1 MKIAITGH
9 RPGKLYGYSL
19 SDPKYTILK
28 EKLKMI
34 IKKYKATT
42 AYTGMALGTDMVF
55 ANAVLDL
62 KKEGVDIRLAAVLPC
77 ANQDRKWSKKDQKR
91 YQEILQAADEV
102 IQLSEEEYS
111 PELMRVRNRWL
122 VDHADMLIAVWDGSN
137 SGTSNC
143 IRYAISK
150 IPVYRIFP

>member
-34 IKKYKATT
+34 LKKYKATT
-42 AYTGMALGTDMVF
+42 AYTGMALGTDMIF

-62 KKEGVDIRLAAVLPC
+62 KKKE
-77 ANQDRKWSKKDQKR
+77 
-91 YQEILQAADEV
+91 
-102 IQLSEEEYS
+102 
-111 PELMRVRNRWL
+111 
-122 VDHADMLIAVWDGSN
+122 
-137 SGTSNC
+137 
-143 IRYAISK
+143 
-150 IPVYRIFP
+150 

>member
-34 IKKYKATT
+34 LKKYKATT
-42 AYTGMALGTDMVF
+42 AYTGMALGTDMIF

-62 KKEGVDIRLAAVLPC
+62 KKEGVDIRLVAVLPC
-77 ANQDRKWSKKDQKR
+77 VNQDKKWSKKDQKR
-91 YQEILQAADEV
+91 YNEILQAADEV
-102 IQLSEEEYS
+102 ILLSEAEYS
-111 PELMRVRNRWL
+111 PELMRIRNRWL
-122 VDHADMLIAVWDGSN
+122 VDHADMLIAVWDGSS

-143 IRYAISK
+143 IQYAIPK
-150 IPVYRIFP
+150 IPVYRICP

>member
-19 SDPKYTILK
+19 SDSKYTILK

-34 IKKYKATT
+34 LKKYKATT
-42 AYTGMALGTDMVF
+42 AYTGMALGTDMIF

-62 KKEGVDIRLAAVLPC
+62 KKEGVDIRLVAVLPC
-77 ANQDRKWSKKDQKR
+77 VNQDKKWSKKDQKR
-91 YQEILQAADEV
+91 YHEILQAADEV
-102 IQLSEEEYS
+102 FLLSEEEYS
-111 PELMRVRNRWL
+111 PELMRIRNRWL

-143 IRYAISK
+143 IRYAVPK
-150 IPVYRIFP
+150 IPVYRICP

>member
-1 MKIAITGH
+1 MDIAVTGH
-9 RPGKLYGYSL
+9 RPGKLYGYNL

-34 IKKYKATT
+34 LKKYKATT
-42 AYTGMALGTDMVF
+42 AYTGMALGTDMIF
-55 ANAVLDL
+55 ANAVMDL
-62 KKEGVDIRLAAVLPC
+62 KKEGKDIRLVAVLPC
-77 ANQDRKWSKKDQKR
+77 ANQDKKWSQKDQKC

-102 IQLSEEEYS
+102 IRLSEEEYC
-111 PELMRVRNRWL
+111 PELMRIRNRWL

-143 IRYAISK
+143 IRYAVPK
-150 IPVYRIFP
+150 IPVYRISP

>member
-9 RPGKLYGYSL
+9 RPGKLYGYSF
-19 SDPKYTILK
+19 SDPQYTILK
-28 EKLKMI
+28 EKFKSIL
-34 IKKYKATT
+34 KKYDATT
-42 AYTGMALGTDMVF
+42 AYTGMALGTDTVF

-62 KKEGVDIRLAAVLPC
+62 KKEGLNIRLVSVLPC
-77 ANQDRKWSKKDQKR
+77 ANQDKKWSQKDQKR

-102 IQLSEEEYS
+102 VQLSEEEYC
-111 PELMRVRNRWL
+111 PELMRIRNRWL

-143 IRYAISK
+143 IQYAIPK
-150 IPVYRIFP
+150 IPVYRIVP

>member
-1 MKIAITGH
+1 MNIAVTGH

-28 EKLKMI
+28 EKFKAILR
-34 IKKYKATT
+34 KYKATT
-42 AYTGMALGTDMVF
+42 AYTGMALGTDTVF

-62 KKEGVDIRLAAVLPC
+62 KKEGLNIRLVSVLPC
-77 ANQDRKWSKKDQKR
+77 ENQDKKWSRKDQKR

-102 IQLSEEEYS
+102 IQLSEEEYC
-111 PELMRVRNRWL
+111 PELMRIRNRWL

-143 IRYAISK
+143 IRYAVPK
-150 IPVYRIFP
+150 IPVYRICP